1 MDKLQGKIIM
11 KSNFKY
17 IDRYVEAND
26 KANPSPAVEQEKPST
41 QTGKGQ
47 RSSNNGIIN
56 TSLRTSATGEN
67 FTRVYQDTYGTNSV
81 KVLWFKLKGSEEGR
95 DLKAAMEELVKD
107 LNGKTYSYNENG
119 VFEKYKLVV
128 IDQEYD
134 SKNDAA
140 GLVIRKQYLGRA
152 MGKTLGTAAAVAGLG
167 AAGAIATGY
176 NKTKPSNVIR

>member
-1 MDKLQGKIIM
+1 M

-17 IDRYVEAND
+17 IDRYIEAND
-26 KANPSPAVEQEKPST
+26 KATSSPAVGQEKPST
-41 QTGKGQ
+41 QTGRGQ
-47 RSSNNGIIN
+47 QSSNNGIIN
-56 TSLRTSATGEN
+56 TNLRTSATGEN

-95 DLKAAMEELVKD
+95 DLKAAMEELVQA
-107 LNGKTYSYNENG
+107 LNGKTFSYNEDG

-140 GLVIRKQYLGRA
+140 GLVIRKQYLGRDKL
-152 MGKTLGTAAAVAGLG
+152 KTLGMTTAAVAGLG
-167 AAGAIATGY
+167 AAGAIAAGY
-176 NKTKPSNVIR
+176 NKTKPSSRIL

>member
-1 MDKLQGKIIM
+1 M

-26 KANPSPAVEQEKPST
+26 KANPSTAEKENPST

-56 TSLRTSATGEN
+56 TNLRTSATGEN

-95 DLKAAMEELVKD
+95 DLKTAMAELVKA
-107 LNGKTYSYNENG
+107 LNGQTYSYYVDG

-140 GLVIRKQYLGRA
+140 GLVIRKQYIGRDI
-152 MGKTLGTAAAVAGLG
+152 GKTLGTAAAVAGLG
-167 AAGAIATGY
+167 AAGAVAAGY
-176 NKTKPSNVIR
+176 GKVRPSSKIL

>member
-1 MDKLQGKIIM
+1 M

-26 KANPSPAVEQEKPST
+26 KATSSPAVEQEKPST
-41 QTGKGQ
+41 QTGRGQ

-56 TSLRTSATGEN
+56 TNLRTSATGEN

-95 DLKAAMEELVKD
+95 DLKTAMAELVKA
-107 LNGKTYSYNENG
+107 LNGQTYTYNENG
-119 VFEKYKLVV
+119 MFEKYKLVV

-140 GLVIRKQYLGRA
+140 GLVIRKQYIGRA
-152 MGKTLGTAAAVAGLG
+152 IGKTMAVSGAVAALG
-167 AAGAIATGY
+167 APGAIAAGY
-176 NKTKPSNVIR
+176 NKTKPSSKIL

>member
-1 MDKLQGKIIM
+1 M

-26 KANPSPAVEQEKPST
+26 KATSSPAVEKEQPFT
-41 QTGKGQ
+41 QTGRGQ

-56 TSLRTSATGEN
+56 TNLRTSATGEN

-95 DLKAAMEELVKD
+95 DLKAAMEELVQA
-107 LNGKTYSYNENG
+107 LNGKTFSYNEDG

-140 GLVIRKQYLGRA
+140 GLVIRKQYLGRDKL
-152 MGKTLGTAAAVAGLG
+152 KTLGMTTAAVAGLG
-167 AAGAIATGY
+167 PAVALAAGY
-176 NKTKPSNVIR
+176 NKTKPSSKIL

>member
-1 MDKLQGKIIM
+1 M

-26 KANPSPAVEQEKPST
+26 KATSSPAVGQEKPST
-41 QTGKGQ
+41 QTGRGQ
-47 RSSNNGIIN
+47 QSSNNGIIN
-56 TSLRTSATGEN
+56 TNLRTSATGEN

-81 KVLWFKLKGSEEGR
+81 KVIWFKLKGSEEGR
-95 DLKAAMEELVKD
+95 DLKAAMEELVQA

-140 GLVIRKQYLGRA
+140 GLVIRKQYIGRA
-152 MGKTLGTAAAVAGLG
+152 IGKTLGTAAAVAGLG
-167 AAGAIATGY
+167 AAGAVAAGY
-176 NKTKPSNVIR
+176 NKTKPSSKIL

>member
-1 MDKLQGKIIM
+1 MSM
-11 KSNFKY
+11 KNDFKY

-26 KANPSPAVEQEKPST
+26 KAIPSSATEREKPSM
-41 QTGKGQ
+41 QTGRGLQ
-47 RSSNNGIIN
+47 SADNRFIN

-81 KVLWFKLKGSEEGR
+81 KVIWFKLKGSEEGR
-95 DLKAAMEELVKD
+95 DLKTAMNELITA
-107 LNGKTYSYNENG
+107 LNGQKYSYNENG

-152 MGKTLGTAAAVAGLG
+152 IGKTMAVSGAVAALG
-167 AAGAIATGY
+167 ATGAVAAGY
-176 NKTKPSNVIR
+176 NKTKPSSTIL

>member
-26 KANPSPAVEQEKPST
+26 KATSSPAVEQEKPST
-41 QTGKGQ
+41 QTGRGQ

-56 TSLRTSATGEN
+56 TNLRTSATGEN

-95 DLKAAMEELVKD
+95 DLKTAMAELVKA
-107 LNGKTYSYNENG
+107 LNGQTYTYNENG
-119 VFEKYKLVV
+119 MFEKYKLVV

-140 GLVIRKQYLGRA
+140 GLVIRKQYIGRA
-152 MGKTLGTAAAVAGLG
+152 IGKTMAVSGAVAALG
-167 AAGAIATGY
+167 APGAIAAGY
-176 NKTKPSNVIR
+176 NKTKPSSKIL